1 MYDKLAS
8 LLKSAI
14 KRWTAES
21 PQAWQVVTNVSLGIG
36 IVATIV
42 TVIPIAMPVWVI
54 PVAAFLIAFSSKM
67 TVE

>member
-8 LLKSAI
+8 LLKAGI
-14 KRWTAES
+14 KRWTSDS
-21 PQAWQVVTNVSLGIG
+21 PKAYQNITNVSLGIG

>member
-21 PQAWQVVTNVSLGIG
+21 PQAWQIVTNVSLGIG
-36 IVATIV
+36 ITATVV
-42 TVIPIAMPVWVI
+42 TLLPFTFPAWVI
-54 PVAAFLIAFSSKM
+54 PAAGFLIAFSSKM